1 VTGSRATVDTNA
13 AIGDRQAGLDHGIRT
28 APVIVLT
35 YPHAGAEQ
43 LRSLLARYQDL
54 ACTAG
59 TGILPACDRA
69 AAAWLAVD
77 DRPGSPPS
85 RLAEASTRA
94 LVTSMITALLVRHG
108 KRRWCEI
115 ATLAPDAAGTFLDLF
130 PATRIV
136 CLHRACPDV
145 IRAAVRASPWGL
157 AGAEYAPFI
166 TSYPAS
172 AAAALTAYWTA
183 RTMSLLA
190 FEEAHP
196 AICHRLR
203 YEDLANALPG
213 LSGFLGL
220 TESSQASW
228 GYDQVASP
236 ARDTVGVDG
245 GFPAGQIPPALLERA
260 NGLME
265 KLGYQP
271 LGPAAGPASELSS

>member
-1 VTGSRATVDTNA
+1 MTGSRAPLDTNA
-13 AIGDRQAGLDHGIRT
+13 AIGDRRVGLDPGTRA

-43 LRSLLARYQDL
+43 LRSLLARYEDL

-59 TGILPACDRA
+59 TGILPACDGA

-77 DRPGSPPS
+77 DRPGGQPS
-85 RLAEASTRA
+85 RLAETSTRA

-115 ATLAPDAAGTFLDLF
+115 ATLAPDAAGTFVDLF

-172 AAAALTAYWTA
+172 MAAALAAYWTA

-203 YEDLANALPG
+203 YEDLANAFPG

-220 TESSQASW
+220 TESSRASW
-228 GYDQVASP
+228 GHDEAAPPV
-236 ARDTVGVDG
+236 RDIAGVDR

-260 NGLME
+260 NRLME

-271 LGPAAGPASELSS
+271 LGPATGPASD